1 MFSPS
6 KPFCSAGVGR
16 TGVFITLSHV
26 LERLQNEGVID
37 LFTVVRSLRTLRPG
51 MVQTE
56 DQYQFC
62 YRAVLEY
69 ISTFDYNA

>member
-1 MFSPS
+1 MTRNMDN
-6 KPFCSAGVGR
+6 SAGVGR

-26 LERLQNEGVID
+26 LERLQTEGVVD
-37 LFTVVRSLRTLRPG
+37 LFTIVRSLRTQRPG
-51 MVQTE
+51 MVQSE

-69 ISTFDYNA
+69 ISSFDYNS

>member
-1 MFSPS
+1 M
-6 KPFCSAGVGR
+6 
-16 TGVFITLSHV
+16 TLSHI

-37 LFTVVRSLRTLRPG
+37 LFTVVRSLRTERPG
-51 MVQTE
+51 MVQSE

-69 ISTFDYNA
+69 MSSFDYVS